1 MVKKADDWLENTRKE
16 NDDQR
21 DKKMK
26 KLEELRKKYKGDFA
40 KKYKM

>member
-1 MVKKADDWLENTRKE
+1 MVEKANKWLEDMRKE
-16 NDDQR
+16 NVDQR

-26 KLEELRKKYKGDFA
+26 KLEKLCKKYKGDFA